1 MIYADILTDDEAAD
15 LSPWDLTDADG
26 FPLDLT
32 DAVGAEDEDDPIEDL
47 DVVVEDLAYPAQWD
61 DLNPYVTSAFLFS
74 DPTRF
79 GDPDDNQDDDE
90 LRFFG

>member
-1 MIYADILTDDEAAD
+1 MLYVDLLTDDEAAD

-32 DAVGAEDEDDPIEDL
+32 DASGSEEDYDDPEEY
-47 DVVVEDLAYPAQWD
+47 DVVVEDLGWPAQHD